1 MKQLKMKQKTKKHGF
16 IGMSL
21 GAFGLSLL
29 RSMLVGEGVIKND
42 KGKDF

>member
-1 MKQLKMKQKTKKHGF
+1 MKQKTQKHGF

-29 RSMLVGEGVIKND
+29 QSMLAGEGVIKNGE
-42 KGKDF
+42 GKNF